1 MNVAFLAPT
10 PPTMTNVTPATAP
23 QANGVRVLIVEDHA
37 MFAEALA
44 QALRSES
51 DLSVVGIA
59 GGLAAARNFLRQ
71 QAVDVVLMDHG
82 LPDGDGLV
90 GARQIRREHP
100 RTQVILV
107 TATDDRQ
114 LVADALG
121 AGCAGFLSK
130 QESLVHLPGAIR
142 NAIVGTRSLSPEMAT
157 RLLEV
162 PKRPALHDDLTEREL
177 DILRLLAHG
186 WSNEQIAGHLF
197 LSGSTLRNHIS
208 RVNSKLGASSRLAAV
223 SKALRTGVIRLD
235 PQLAPPDD
243 GG

>member
-1 MNVAFLAPT
+1 M
-10 PPTMTNVTPATAP
+10 MTNVTPANAP
-23 QANGVRVLIVEDHA
+23 QAISVRILIVEDHA

-59 GGLAAARNFLRQ
+59 GGLTAARNFLRQ
-71 QAVDVVLMDHG
+71 QTVDVVLMDHR

-114 LVADALG
+114 LVADALV

-130 QESLVHLPGAIR
+130 QESLIHLPGAIR
-142 NAIVGTRSLSPEMAT
+142 NAVVGTRSLSPGMAT
-157 RLLEV
+157 RLLET
-162 PKRPALHDDLTEREL
+162 PQRPAPHGLTEREL

-186 WSNEQIAGHLF
+186 WSNEQIADRLF
-197 LSGSTLRNHIS
+197 LSGSTIRNHIS
-208 RVNSKLGASSRLAAV
+208 RMNSKLDAPSRLAAV
-223 SKALRTGVIRLD
+223 SKALRTGVIQMD